1 MAHVRQSIRDNAVM
15 FEVLAKPKGPG
26 RCVKCH
32 SIDKHTHD
40 AGTHETINGEGVG
53 GKDAHVIVNWR
64 GAQPLMNAQK
74 FTTFSHTSHF
84 PLLDEE
90 GCTSCHS
97 LNEKADFISGYK
109 DRDFRTFTS
118 NFNLVSKET
127 CAECHSNTS
136 TSAGNYCITCHNY
149 HIGKFP
155 LTVPSA
161 PIVMTKKEKRV
172 K

>member
-1 MAHVRQSIRDNAVM
+1 MALFH
-15 FEVLAKPKGPG
+15 FAKFTSYFFCWYGLI
-26 RCVKCH
+26 
-32 SIDKHTHD
+32 ST
-40 AGTHETINGEGVG
+40 
-53 GKDAHVIVNWR
+53 
-64 GAQPLMNAQK
+64 
-74 FTTFSHTSHF
+74 TTFSHTSHF
-84 PLLDEE
+84 SLLDEE

-118 NFNLVSKET
+118 NFNLVSKDT

-155 LTVPSA
+155 PTVPSA

-172 K
+172 KLDK